1 MERSG
6 FSPFPPSVSSS
17 ERLLVPALFFV
28 VLVVAVVGSLGAP
41 LITTVA
47 GEFGVSLA
55 AAQWTLTA
63 PLLVGALATPV
74 L

>member
-28 VLVVAVVGSLGAP
+28 VSVVAALLLP
-41 LITTVA
+41 RTPRP
-47 GEFGVSLA
+47 A
-55 AAQWTLTA
+55 ARD
-63 PLLVGALATPV
+63 
-74 L
+74 